1 MNQQH
6 DSTGH
11 QHTANLSSD
20 MVVPDRSSQ
29 AVQDKF
35 NVRSTPLIDEQ
46 TLLRLQV
53 FETVDS
59 IGLPSIR
66 IG

>member
-35 NVRSTPLIDEQ
+35 NVRSTPLTDEQ
-46 TLLRLQV
+46 QKSYYSQHTGSKVQIERM
-53 FETVDS
+53 
-59 IGLPSIR
+59 
-66 IG
+66 